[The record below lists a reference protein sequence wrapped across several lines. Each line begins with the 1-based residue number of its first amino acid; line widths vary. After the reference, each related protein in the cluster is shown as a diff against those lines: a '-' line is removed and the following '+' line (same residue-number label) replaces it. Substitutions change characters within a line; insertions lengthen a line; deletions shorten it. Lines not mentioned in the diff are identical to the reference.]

1 MTRIAFDTNTYRA
14 LTEANPEAIRIERA
28 ADVLILP
35 VVVYA
40 ELLAGF
46 EYGSRKA
53 QNLALL
59 ERFLAQPG
67 IELLEITRY
76 TASFYARVYASVR
89 ARGKM
94 IPQND
99 LWIAALC
106 LEYDCPLF
114 TLDAHFSQL
123 EGLNVVQRL
132 EDL

>member
-1 MTRIAFDTNTYRA
+1 VTRLALDTNTYTYFAGGDEEVLKLSRT
-14 LTEANPEAIRIERA
+14 LTG
-28 ADVLILP
+28 VYLP
-35 VVVYA
+35 VVVLG

-46 EYGSRKA
+46 EHGSRKA

-59 ERFLAQPG
+59 ERFLTQPG
-67 IELLEITRY
+67 IELLEISRS

-106 LEYDCPLF
+106 LEHDCPLF
-114 TLDAHFSQL
+114 TLDAHFLQL

>member
-1 MTRIAFDTNTYRA
+1 MSVDSCSLRNAYRA
-14 LTEANPEAIRIERA
+14 LTEANPEAVRIEQA
-28 ADVLILP
+28 ADVLALP

-46 EYGSRKA
+46 EHGSRKA

-67 IELLEITRY
+67 IELLEITRH

-99 LWIAALC
+99 LL
-106 LEYDCPLF
+106 PLSASS
-114 TLDAHFSQL
+114 TTVPYSRWTRTSRSSRA
-123 EGLNVVQRL
+123 
-132 EDL
+132 

>member
-1 MTRIAFDTNTYRA
+1 MTRLALDTNTYTYFASGDEQVLKLSRT
-14 LTEANPEAIRIERA
+14 LTG
-28 ADVLILP
+28 LYLP
-35 VVVYA
+35 VVVLS

-46 EYGSRKA
+46 EHGLRKA

-67 IELLEITRY
+67 IELLESRRQ
-76 TASFYARVYASVR
+76 TASFYARVYVSVR
-89 ARGKM
+89 LRGRM

-106 LEYDCPLF
+106 LEHGCSLF
-114 TLDAHFSQL
+114 TLDAHFSEI
-123 EGLNVVQRL
+123 EGLNVVERL